1 MTVDSLEVMSET
13 NAATAPRK
21 NVGAIA
27 FEKISD
33 NRCTSGMKVGILW
46 FTYWLGFSSWL
57 SPHDRRKAMGETVPH
72 LDARRGRALLRAL
85 GPVVVPRCDA
95 RALMIC
101 ELLHH
106 DDIGAGVEEAH
117 R

>member
-1 MTVDSLEVMSET
+1 
-13 NAATAPRK
+13 
-21 NVGAIA
+21 
-27 FEKISD
+27 
-33 NRCTSGMKVGILW
+33 MKVGILW
-46 FTYWLGFSSWL
+46 VTYWLGFSSWL

-101 ELLHH
+101 ELLRH
-106 DDIGAGVEEAH
+106 DDIGVTFT
-117 R
+117 